1 MPTDIRRTSFKIV
14 LRRVEKPFS
23 DNLEDELNWICQSF
37 GFFGPVETNE
47 KTAASVFKEIVN
59 ASEKGKPHTSTSLAT
74 TLKIS
79 RGSAIN
85 HINNLLRAGLI
96 SKEGRYYLPR
106 SRSMFRTIKEVEED
120 MLRIFREMEKTA
132 REIDKA
138 FGIEIKE

>member
-1 MPTDIRRTSFKIV
+1 MA
-14 LRRVEKPFS
+14 
-23 DNLEDELNWICQSF
+23 
-37 GFFGPVETNE
+37 
-47 KTAASVFKEIVN
+47 TA
-59 ASEKGKPHTSTSLAT
+59 
-74 TLKIS
+74 LKIS

-120 MLRIFREMEKTA
+120 MLRIFREMERTA